1 MSDIKSRPCVWTLPS
16 LMARVSRSCVI
27 SAAILSTSSSNMLM
41 LSTSLAESC
50 RETARCSRLAR
61 RSSSAA
67 RLTSPDCCSCAVH
80 RHPDQLT
87 TWYSISSRGGC
98 NTASQLLNKVRGLE
112 PAMLGSTNFILRPHL
127 LKSIVHVIRFITN
140 RKYTLSIVYNRSD
153 CHLTIYP

>member
-1 MSDIKSRPCVWTLPS
+1 MSDIKTRPCVCTLPS
-16 LMARVSRSCVI
+16 LAARVSRSCVI

-41 LSTSLAESC
+41 HSTSLAESC

-67 RLTSPDCCSCAVH
+67 RLTSPDFCSCAVH

-98 NTASQLLNKVRGLE
+98 NTASQLLNKVRGTWTSN
-112 PAMLGSTNFILRPHL
+112 AWFH
-127 LKSIVHVIRFITN
+127 KFY
-140 RKYTLSIVYNRSD
+140 YTPTFAEIHCSCDKVYHKQEVYAFY
-153 CHLTIYP
+153 CI